1 MTKKVLI
8 ARSAGFCFGVKRAIA
23 IADETAGK
31 GESGDGKEGPIQS
44 LGPII
49 HNPQAVE
56 RLQEKGVRVV
66 ESVDEIACG
75 KVIVRSH
82 GVTRSDRAALDA
94 RIGTYRP
101 RRHNRLYPWRSGTC
115 RTSSGVRA

>member
-8 ARSAGFCFGVKRAIA
+8 AKSAGFCFGVKRAIA

-31 GESGDGKEGPIQS
+31 REAGDGKKDPIQS

-66 ESVDEIACG
+66 ETVDEITCG
-75 KVIVRSH
+75 KVIIRSH
-82 GVTRSDRAALDA
+82 GVTRSDRAALE
-94 RIGTYRP
+94 GK
-101 RRHNRLYPWRSGTC
+101 G
-115 RTSSGVRA
+115 